1 MYIKEDLETMLKSY
15 NKKKAQVKELEFKK
29 EEYEERLY
37 YAGKVHEENK
47 DEVIE
52 GMQLSSKGVS
62 EIPHSNTNKIS
73 DKTYNTAINYKKEMK
88 HINRENRSFLERK
101 ISEIKEEQTVLKK
114 EVERVTNL
122 LSQLS
127 VEEAF
132 IIDMYYINNTKW
144 DYVSQQYVERFKKT
158 KTINQLILI
167 RNNALNSM
175 LDTLNV
181 LK

>member
-1 MYIKEDLETMLKSY
+1 M
-15 NKKKAQVKELEFKK
+15 
-29 EEYEERLY
+29 
-37 YAGKVHEENK
+37 
-47 DEVIE
+47 
-52 GMQLSSKGVS
+52 
-62 EIPHSNTNKIS
+62 
-73 DKTYNTAINYKKEMK
+73 
-88 HINRENRSFLERK
+88 
-101 ISEIKEEQTVLKK
+101 LKK